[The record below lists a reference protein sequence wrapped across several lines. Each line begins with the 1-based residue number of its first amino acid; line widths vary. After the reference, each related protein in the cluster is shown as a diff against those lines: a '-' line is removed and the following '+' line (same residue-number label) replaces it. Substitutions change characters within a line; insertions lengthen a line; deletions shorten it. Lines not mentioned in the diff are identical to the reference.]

1 MQNATIQDRVRKPY
15 RRPELIALG
24 GLVAST
30 AAGSG
35 AMAETFCLV
44 QTSLSGGMMAT
55 RTDKQVRC

>member
-30 AAGSG
+30 AAGNG
-35 AMAETFCLV
+35 TNLETNCLF
-44 QTSLSGGMMAT
+44 QTSLSGGMKAT
-55 RTDKQVRC
+55 NMMKQVRC